1 MRYPLLAAALAG
13 TVLLSGCSSIPAFG
27 LFDSSS
33 RAQPTPLSSFQA
45 RQQVQVKWAES
56 LGNDTAGGFTPVY
69 AQGNV
74 VWAGNKGTVQ
84 EWDASSG
91 RRMSEWSIKR
101 QLSAG
106 VAANADNVFVGTA
119 DGALLALDRK
129 TGQKHWEATLT
140 SYATEAPILA
150 GDVVI
155 VRANDGRITGFD
167 AKDGRQLWSNARVLP
182 QLLLKPTGTMQLVG
196 NSDALLVGQPGGRV
210 IVLRPANGEVMWDSV
225 LASPR
230 GGTELERVTDVVS
243 RPQYDN
249 GQVCSVA
256 YQGRVGCLDARS
268 GGLSWARELSSSRGV
283 AIGERDLYV
292 TADDGTVQAFDRSTG
307 RNMWKLDALKYRDVS
322 GPARLGRFVLVA
334 DGQGYLHLLSNVDGS
349 VVGRIRTEINGAQQP
364 IVLGDSVLVY
374 GTNGRIAL
382 VSLG

>member
-1 MRYPLLAAALAG
+1 MRFSLLATALAG
-13 TVLLSGCSSIPAFG
+13 SVLLSACSSLNP
-27 LFDSSS
+27 FDSSS
-33 RAQPTPLSSFQA
+33 RAQPTPLASFQT
-45 RQQVQVKWAES
+45 RQQIQVKWAGS
-56 LGNDTAGGFTPVY
+56 LGSELAGGFTPVY

-74 VWAGNKGTVQ
+74 LLAGSDGTVG
-84 EWDASSG
+84 EWDALTG
-91 RRMSEWSIKR
+91 CRMSEWRIKR

-106 VAANADNVFVGTA
+106 LAANADNVFVGTS

-129 TGQKHWEATLT
+129 TGQKRWEAALT
-140 SYATEAPILA
+140 SFATEAPVLA
-150 GDVVI
+150 GEVVI
-155 VRANDGRITGFD
+155 VRANDGRITGFN
-167 AKDGRQLWSNARVLP
+167 AKDGKQLWSNARVLP
-182 QLLLKPTGTMQLVG
+182 QLLLKSAGTMQLVG
-196 NSDALLVGQPGGRV
+196 NGDAVLVGQPGGRV
-210 IVLRPANGEVMWDSV
+210 VVLRPANGEALWDSV

-268 GGLSWARELSSSRGV
+268 GGLIWARDLSSSRGV
-283 AIGERDLYV
+283 AIGERDVYV
-292 TADDGTVQAFDRSTG
+292 TADDGSVQAFDRSTG

-349 VVGRIRTEINGAQQP
+349 VVGRIRTDINGAQQP
-364 IVLGDSVLVY
+364 IVLGDNVLVY
-374 GTNGRIAL
+374 GANGHIAL

>member
-1 MRYPLLAAALAG
+1 MRYPLLAAALSG
-13 TVLLSGCSSIPAFG
+13 TVLLSGCSSLSSLNP
-27 LFDSSS
+27 FDSST
-33 RAQPTPLSSFQA
+33 RAQPTPLTSFQA
-45 RQQVQVKWAES
+45 RQQIQLKWAES
-56 LGNDTAGGFTPVY
+56 LGSELAGGFAPVY

-74 VWAGNKGTVQ
+74 VLAGSNGTVR
-84 EWDASSG
+84 EWDALTG
-91 RRMSEWSIKR
+91 RRMSEWGIKR

-106 VAANADNVFVGTA
+106 VAANADNVYVGTS

-129 TGQKHWEATLT
+129 TSQKRWEATLT
-140 SYATEAPILA
+140 SYATEAPVLA

-167 AKDGRQLWSNARVLP
+167 AKDGHQLWTNARVLP
-182 QLLLKPTGTMQLVG
+182 QLLLKSSSTMQLVG
-196 NSDALLVGQPGGRV
+196 NEALLVGQPGGRV
-210 IVLRPANGEVMWDSV
+210 VVLRPTNGEVMWDSV

-249 GQVCSVA
+249 GQVCAVT

-268 GGLSWARELSSSRGV
+268 GGLAWARELSSSRGV
-283 AIGERDLYV
+283 AIGERDVYA
-292 TADDGTVQAFDRSTG
+292 TADDGSVQAFDRTTG
-307 RNMWKLDALKYRDVS
+307 RSMWKLDALKHRDVS
-322 GPARLGRFVLVA
+322 GPVRLGRFVLVA
-334 DGQGYLHLLSNVDGS
+334 DGQGYLHLLSNEDGS
-349 VVGRIRTEINGAQQP
+349 IVGRIRTDINGAQQP
-364 IVLGDSVLVY
+364 IPLGDSVLVY